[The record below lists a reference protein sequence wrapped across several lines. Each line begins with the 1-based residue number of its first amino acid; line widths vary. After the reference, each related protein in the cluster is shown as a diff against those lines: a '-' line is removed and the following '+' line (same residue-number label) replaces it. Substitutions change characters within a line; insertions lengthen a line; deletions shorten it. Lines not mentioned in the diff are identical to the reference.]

1 MLVPSTL
8 AVIMATHGY
17 NPPLLVP
24 TGRLASSSSLPP
36 ELKTVLDGFRNKFWR
51 FGAATIANMLSP
63 SIIPPFTL
71 VATAYSLLDQKLLD
85 WSKDTEGSSFYGP
98 FLDSLSDFF
107 DASNR
112 ALNLSNPP
120 IIDGVA
126 RWHAG
131 LRFEQLTDGT
141 CGIYSHEFGA
151 KKREVVGGV
160 RKMGQRLEL
169 AIPA

>member
-17 NPPLLVP
+17 NLPSLVP
-24 TGRLASSSSLPP
+24 MGRLASSSSLPP
-36 ELKTVLDGFRNKFWR
+36 ELKTVLDEFGNKFWR
-51 FGAATIANMLSP
+51 FDAATIANMLSP
-63 SIIPPFTL
+63 SVTPPFTL
-71 VATAYSLLDQKLLD
+71 VATAYSLLDQKLSD

-98 FLDSLSDFF
+98 LLDSLNDFF

-120 IIDGVA
+120 IIDREA

-131 LRFEQLTDGT
+131 
-141 CGIYSHEFGA
+141 
-151 KKREVVGGV
+151 
-160 RKMGQRLEL
+160 
-169 AIPA
+169 